1 MNGNMIVT
9 AIRDKIAENFG
20 VIQIEVNDATAKRNF
35 AYTVQNTPTMQFSAS
50 DLELYLI
57 GEFDIRKGVLVP
69 VQPAVLICRGDEV
82 LNA

>member
-1 MNGNMIVT
+1 MNGNAIVT
-9 AIRDKIAENFG
+9 AIRDKVAENFG

-35 AYTVQNTPTMQFSAS
+35 AYTVKNTPTMLFSAS
-50 DLELYLI
+50 DLELYQV
-57 GEFDIRKGVLVP
+57 GQFDITKGVLIP